1 MQGVPPSLVLR
12 APLALLAAVLLVG
25 IFSTEAADTD
35 FWWHLKTGEY
45 IVEHGKLP
53 VPDPFSY
60 TSGYGEPA
68 YPGEETVRYFNLT
81 HEWLAQVLWWL
92 LYRLGGFP
100 AVVLWKGFLLGLV
113 CGAAGFLAARRAK
126 NFYLGLFAALAPVP
140 VLTLFAADR
149 PALVHVCAGGGFR
162 CRSGQLRLR
171 RPGRVGCGCSFRC
184 I

>member
-1 MQGVPPSLVLR
+1 MAFG
-12 APLALLAAVLLVG
+12 ALLAVLAALFLCG

-92 LYRLGGFP
+92 LYQLGGFP
-100 AVVLWKGFLLGLV
+100 AVVLWKGFLLGVV
-113 CGAAGFLAARRAK
+113 CSAAGCLAARRAK
-126 NFYLGLFAALAPVP
+126 NFYLGMIAALAPVP
-140 VLTLFAADR
+140 VLTFFAADR
-149 PALVHVCAGGGFR
+149 PALV
-162 CRSGQLRLR
+162 L
-171 RPGRVGCGCSFRC
+171 
-184 I
+184 